1 MAIPASESER
11 RGNPTITL
19 VVLGLAGFIYS
30 VIQAAVLPALPS
42 FQRSLHTS
50 VDGAGWLLITY
61 LLSASVATPIVGRLG
76 DMYGKDRL
84 LVATLV
90 GLCAGTLLAAVSD
103 SIGLLYVARVIQGV
117 SGGIVPLSFGIVRD
131 AMPRARVATS
141 IGIVSSMLGVGGG
154 AGIVLGA
161 LVLEHANWHWLFWA
175 ALAPTVLITV
185 LAWRV
190 IPPSPL
196 RTPARV
202 NWVAAALMSVG
213 MSGVLIAVSEA
224 ASWGWGSPKTLGLL
238 AAGLAGCAA
247 WVAWEVR
254 AREPL
259 VDMRL
264 MRIRA
269 VWTTNLSATLLGGG
283 MYAVF
288 LIVPEFVQEPRS
300 TGYGLG
306 AGILQSGLYVLP
318 LAVAMLI
325 MSLQAGRVARRFG
338 SKNAVVVGSLVTS
351 ASFVLMLLAHSSG
364 WNFYL
369 STACFGFGM
378 GLAFAALGT
387 LIVDAVPRT
396 HTGVASG
403 MNAVMRTLGGAFG
416 AAFVATFIAA
426 DTHHGQPAIGGFEL
440 SMVVAAVLLAL
451 AGAAAL
457 LIPSRSAASASA
469 AESAA
474 APAPAPAATAVAQP
488 EPARL

>member
-1 MAIPASESER
+1 MAIPVSGSER
-11 RGNPTITL
+11 RGSPTVTL
-19 VVLGLAGFIYS
+19 VVLGLAGFIYAA
-30 VIQAAVLPALPS
+30 IQSAVLPALPN

-50 VDGAGWLLITY
+50 VDGAGWILITY
-61 LLSASVATPIVGRLG
+61 LLSASVATPIIGRLG
-76 DMYGKDRL
+76 DMYGKHRL
-84 LVATLV
+84 LVATLA
-90 GLCAGTLLAAVSD
+90 GLCAGTLLAALSH
-103 SIGLLYVARVIQGV
+103 SIALLYVARVIQGV

-131 AMPRARVATS
+131 EMPRARVATS

-161 LVLEHANWHWLFWA
+161 LVLEHASWQWLFWA
-175 ALAPTVLITV
+175 SLLPSVLVGV

-190 IPPSPL
+190 IPPSPV

-202 NWVAAALMSVG
+202 NWTAAVLMSVG

-238 AAGLAGCAA
+238 AVGLAGCAA
-247 WVAWEVR
+247 WVGWEVR

-269 VWTTNLSATLLGGG
+269 VWTTNLSAALLGGG

-306 AGILQSGLYVLP
+306 AGILQSGLYLLP
-318 LAVAMLI
+318 LAVAMLV
-325 MSLQAGRVARRFG
+325 MSLQAGRIALRFG
-338 SKNAVVVGSLVTS
+338 SKNALLVGSLVT
-351 ASFVLMLLAHSSG
+351 AGSFALMLVAHSSG

-369 STACFGFGM
+369 TSTCFGLGM
-378 GLAFAALGT
+378 GLAFAALGN

-403 MNAVMRTLGGAFG
+403 MNAVMRTLGGAVG
-416 AAFVATFIAA
+416 AAFVATFIAGDIHA
-426 DTHHGQPAIGGFEL
+426 GQPAVGGFEL
-440 SMVVAAVLLAL
+440 SMVVAAVLLTL
-451 AGAAAL
+451 SGAAAL
-457 LIPSRSAASASA
+457 LIPSRSAATDQVTATA
-469 AESAA
+469 AA
-474 APAPAPAATAVAQP
+474 APATAAAPEP

>member
-1 MAIPASESER
+1 V
-11 RGNPTITL
+11 TL
-19 VVLGLAGFIYS
+19 VVLGLAGFIYAA
-30 VIQAAVLPALPS
+30 IQSAVLPALPN

-50 VDGAGWLLITY
+50 VDGAGWILITY
-61 LLSASVATPIVGRLG
+61 LLAASVATPIIGRLG
-76 DMYGKDRL
+76 DMYGKHRL
-84 LVATLV
+84 LVWTLA
-90 GLCAGTLLAAVSD
+90 GLGAGTLLAALSH
-103 SIGLLYVARVIQGV
+103 SIALLYLARVIQGV

-131 AMPRARVATS
+131 EMPRARVATS
-141 IGIVSSMLGVGGG
+141 IGLVSSMLGVGGG

-161 LVLEHANWHWLFWA
+161 LVLEHARWQWLFWA
-175 ALAPTVLITV
+175 ALIPTAIVTV
-185 LAWRV
+185 LAARA
-190 IPPSPL
+190 IPPSPV
-196 RTPARV
+196 RTPAKV
-202 NWVAAALMSVG
+202 NWLSAVLMSVG
-213 MSGVLIAVSEA
+213 MCGVLIAVSEA

-238 AAGLAGCAA
+238 AAGIAGCAA
-247 WVAWEVR
+247 WVTWEVR
-254 AREPL
+254 ARAPL

-269 VWTTNLSATLLGGG
+269 VWTTNLSAALLGGG

-306 AGILQSGLYVLP
+306 AGILQSGLYLLP

-325 MSLQAGRVARRFG
+325 MSLQAGRIALRFG
-338 SKNAVVVGSLVTS
+338 SKNALLAGSLVT
-351 ASFVLMLLAHSSG
+351 AGSFLLMLVAHSSG

-369 STACFGFGM
+369 TSTCFGLGM
-378 GLAFAALGT
+378 GLAFAALGN

-403 MNAVMRTLGGAFG
+403 MNAVMRTLGGAVG

-426 DTHHGQPAIGGFEL
+426 DTHAGQPAVGGFEL

-457 LIPSRSAASASA
+457 LIPSRSVATEQV

-474 APAPAPAATAVAQP
+474 GAAPAATPAAAAEP
-488 EPARL
+488 EPATL